1 MESILRG
8 EWRKL
13 RRCQIMLVGIV
24 AVALCPV
31 VQYGTQW
38 LLNPEVRDPA
48 FTFEKTVCQCDLG
61 KHTDLFSDFSCD
73 DRRMAE

>member
-1 MESILRG
+1 MGNILRG

-24 AVALCPV
+24 AVTLCPV

-38 LLNPEVRDPA
+38 LLNPEVRDPD
-48 FTFEKTVCQCDLG
+48 FTFE
-61 KHTDLFSDFSCD
+61 
-73 DRRMAE
+73 